1 MKTVF
6 IVSTGE
12 MHEDVCVV
20 SVHRTKE
27 EAVKAALAVKTCF
40 EGGWVP
46 DGEDEWINGC
56 DFVVVREEEVK
67 K

>member
-6 IVSTGE
+6 IVSAGE
-12 MHEDVCVV
+12 MHEGSHIV
-20 SVHRTKE
+20 SVHRTKK

-40 EGGWVP
+40 EGGWVL